1 MPNFRRDHWASALDE
16 RDWWEIYQ
24 KTRRMKT
31 WVDAVNWIED
41 TYSIQVGK
49 TSYYDFMKEMGRTAA
64 LERVMKLR
72 AKRDEAASLA
82 GEARLDDA
90 TARDTLLILANDA
103 ALEGDAAQTVQYAN
117 SAAALWG
124 KMLEEKGLALKEKA
138 QATKDSALALARE
151 KFEAAER
158 RLERVAEIAD
168 AARGGKVDPAKVADE
183 IDRILGRKK

>member
-1 MPNFRRDHWASALDE
+1 MPNFRRDHWAAQLDE
-16 RDWWEIYQ
+16 RDWWNIYH
-24 KTRRMKT
+24 KTRRAQN
-31 WVDAVNWIED
+31 WADAVKWIED
-41 TYSIQVGK
+41 NYAVRVGK
-49 TSYYDFMKEMGRTAA
+49 TSYYDFMKEMGRQAA
-64 LERVMKLR
+64 LDRVMKLR

-138 QATKDSALALARE
+138 QATKDEQLKLARE

-158 RLERVAEIAD
+158 RLD
-168 AARGGKVDPAKVADE
+168 AAKSTLGDTKLTDEAKLAKMKE
-183 IDRILGRKK
+183 IFG